1 MSVCYTQAG
10 PLYPRGPVFV
20 LAVEMLPILERK
32 RKQRMMRMDKR
43 RLFFILLG
51 LVTAIAAL
59 AGRLLWLQTVQEVER
74 ASTPVDLVRQSV
86 LQREQRLLLDS
97 GRGDF
102 YDRNGVSLTGE
113 TYSALLVFPVSLAA
127 SVSQEEAN
135 AMGRVLG
142 IESEAW
148 IRFRRELTVPRFW
161 TGTAG
166 NKPLPLS
173 PGTAQTIRRLQPAAV
188 AVVPFK
194 QRYLPPYDA
203 AQLIGYIGQNPERVK
218 AEFMPMVEA
227 GRLASD
233 SLIGAAG
240 LEKSFQ
246 PLLNGL
252 GGTFLSLY
260 TDSRNEPIADIGYRL
275 HAPENAYYPLKVMT
289 TLDAGLQNGL
299 EQLADQ
305 AGLQNGAIVV
315 LDAQTADIAGM
326 VSRPR
331 FDPDSVNPLDKG
343 WANQALLEATPG
355 SIFKTVVAAAALEAG
370 VARPDE
376 RFECKGAWGKYHFT
390 CWKKEGHGTLTF
402 RQAYAQSCNIVFG
415 QIMQRLTPEQVEEAA
430 RKLGVGGM
438 VGWSGKLLQDTA
450 FRQLDREDS
459 GTVWTDEAAR
469 KDEGARLQTAI
480 GQRDVRMTPLQAAN
494 MVVTLLNG
502 GKLQTVRAVQEVR
515 YQTDRKLADFPAKLL
530 SGEDGISKG
539 TSETLL
545 KWMQDVVA
553 NGTGT
558 ALKGAS
564 WHLAGKSGTAQVPE
578 AGADLYNQWFI
589 GYGPVETPRY
599 AVAVVSLKQKASG
612 SEAVMLFRQVMEVLA
627 DYEKKERKK

>member
-1 MSVCYTQAG
+1 
-10 PLYPRGPVFV
+10 
-20 LAVEMLPILERK
+20 
-32 RKQRMMRMDKR
+32 MDKR

-127 SVSQEEAN
+127 YVSQEEAN

-142 IESEAW
+142 IEPEAW

-355 SIFKTVVAAAALEAG
+355 SIFKTVIAAAALEAG

-502 GKLQTVRAVQEVR
+502 GKLQTVRVVQEVR

>member
-1 MSVCYTQAG
+1 
-10 PLYPRGPVFV
+10 
-20 LAVEMLPILERK
+20 
-32 RKQRMMRMDKR
+32 MDKR

-51 LVTAIAAL
+51 LAAAIAAL

-113 TYSALLVFPVSLAA
+113 TYSALLVFPVSLTA

-142 IESEAW
+142 TDPEAW

-173 PGTAQTIRRLQPAAV
+173 PGTAQTIRKLQPAAV

-260 TDSRNEPIADIGYRL
+260 TDSRNEPIPDIGYRL

-289 TLDAGLQNGL
+289 TLDASLQNGL
-299 EQLADQ
+299 EQLADE
-305 AGLQNGAIVV
+305 AGLKNGAIVV

-326 VSRPR
+326 ISRPR
-331 FDPDSVNPLDKG
+331 FDPDSVNLQDMG

-355 SIFKTVVAAAALEAG
+355 SIFKTVITAAALEAG

-376 RFECKGAWGKYHFT
+376 QFECKGAWDKYHFT

-415 QIMQRLTPEQVEEAA
+415 QIMQRLTPEQVEETA
-430 RKLGVGGM
+430 RKLGIGGT
-438 VGWSGKLLQDTA
+438 VGWSGKLLQDPA

-459 GTVWTDEAAR
+459 GKVWTDEAAQ

-480 GQRDVRMTPLQAAN
+480 GQRDVRLTPLQAAN

-502 GKLQTVRAVQEVR
+502 GKLQSVRAVREVR
-515 YQTDRKLADFPAKLL
+515 YQTDRTLAEFPAAKLL
-530 SGEDGISKG
+530 SGDGGLSKK
-539 TSETLL
+539 TTDTLL
-545 KWMQDVVA
+545 RWMQDVVN

-564 WHLAGKSGTAQVPE
+564 WQLAGKSGTAQVPE
-578 AGADLYNQWFI
+578 AGTDLYNQWFI

-612 SEAVMLFRQVMEVLA
+612 SEAVMLFRQVMDALA
-627 DYEKKERKK
+627 DYEKKGRKK